1 MGFNKRFLNKK
12 SLTQVY
18 NARGAEGVIIYITR
32 ADATLCEDKFSS
44 RVAELAAENNTAEI
58 IKLFTD
64 EQSGQ

>member
-32 ADATLCEDKFSS
+32 ADATLCEDTFSS
-44 RVAELAAENNTAEI
+44 RMVELAAENNTAEI

>member
-44 RVAELAAENNTAEI
+44 RMVELAVENNIAEI